1 MKTNTNLLNV
11 VNRNCIICN
20 STEYN
25 SIFTLSDDYNNFFDN
40 SNKDSVKLNS
50 IYGPQKI
57 VECKNCGCCYVKNVV
72 MGITTNSNELHERE
86 NEEREKCILEENKL
100 HVENLIKKKFY
111 DPILY
116 KLNNAIRFSKKNPE
130 DMFFFDYGSGTG
142 YVNKLSEILGFKKSY
157 AFDPV
162 YNVKT
167 QESFNKSGFKNIESF
182 GDIDALKE
190 KKIKFDIIWCTA
202 VIEHALSP
210 KKLIEDLVEI
220 SHQDTIFVFS
230 NPLMPIKKDAPEMKK
245 ILIRKDYEEIK
256 ELRRKKRYMHFHLN
270 HINFMGGKQ
279 IKLLLDE
286 FNISVIRFYPN
297 TFINKKFNFKMNPLS
312 NFLKKIYIFI
322 FPYTER
328 SDYFL
333 KRRR

>member
-1 MKTNTNLLNV
+1 METNTNLLNV

-130 DMFFFDYGSGTG
+130 DMFFFDYGSGTV
-142 YVNKLSEILGFKKSY
+142 YVNKLSEILGFKRAICSISNLICS
-157 AFDPV
+157 PP
-162 YNVKT
+162 
-167 QESFNKSGFKNIESF
+167 
-182 GDIDALKE
+182 E
-190 KKIKFDIIWCTA
+190 K
-202 VIEHALSP
+202 P
-210 KKLIEDLVEI
+210 KLTYL
-220 SHQDTIFVFS
+220 
-230 NPLMPIKKDAPEMKK
+230 
-245 ILIRKDYEEIK
+245 
-256 ELRRKKRYMHFHLN
+256 
-270 HINFMGGKQ
+270 
-279 IKLLLDE
+279 
-286 FNISVIRFYPN
+286 FNISSLIFKSCA
-297 TFINKKFNFKMNPLS
+297 TFRKYLMKS
-312 NFLKKIYIFI
+312 
-322 FPYTER
+322 R
-328 SDYFL
+328 
-333 KRRR
+333 